1 MNTMLMD
8 TVNELVQLLAADG
21 RIDVKSAACMT
32 AAQLT
37 GTPEGL
43 SLLTSRADILTAI
56 LHLIRDSEIYTSK
69 DAMRALINISAEE
82 SGAEGLLALKD
93 VDITA
98 EMVKC
103 IDDTEYPH
111 ADFACG
117 ILANLSKPKHLC
129 QRVFDRITDGPT
141 KLEGL
146 VYILSQIDYNK
157 KGAKLHLL
165 ASFISNFSQLA
176 AGRRQM
182 MDKDGFV
189 LQRLL
194 SFMDYKESKGRRMSI
209 IATVHNCCF
218 EKKYHPWL
226 MGEDVDLVPRLLL
239 PLAGPDTFNE
249 EENDSLPL
257 DLQYLPDDKEREP
270 DPEIRKLLLEA
281 LMQLCITRAGR
292 EVMRKQNIYL
302 ILREHHKWEE
312 DRHCIMLNE
321 DLVNLLIRT
330 EDEIGVEDLS
340 SVEVPPDMARKFVEH
355 DMEFLM
361 TGSSDLNSLT
371 EAMVEE
377 LK

>member
-1 MNTMLMD
+1 MLMD

-32 AAQLT
+32 AAQ
-37 GTPEGL
+37 
-43 SLLTSRADILTAI
+43 
-56 LHLIRDSEIYTSK
+56 
-69 DAMRALINISAEE
+69 E

-103 IDDTEYPH
+103 IEDTEYPH

-249 EENDSLPL
+249 EENDSLPF